1 MPDHS
6 KIGKSNVRR
15 GKSHERRVA
24 KLLTEWSGIQFRR
37 RRTEGRDAMTIDINR
52 TGDVIPAC
60 PEWTHFSIEAKCGK
74 SPAFDALLT
83 NPAKTK
89 ITEWY
94 HQASYDAQ
102 LASDSYCRLND
113 SEAKDQIQPL
123 VFWKPAP
130 AHDWIILSEKS
141 LHFLRNKNGSDLYES
156 ASTSP
161 VSPRLPFP
169 HFYFDAFRYSGEVTM
184 NVSHTKNKKNE
195 NLIPLNLDACFMCRW
210 KDFAEHID
218 PRSFFIQWPVE
229 VAEKKQESDL

>member
-24 KLLTEWSGIQFRR
+24 KLLTEWSGIPFRR
-37 RRTEGRDAMTIDINR
+37 RRTEGRDSTTIDIER

-60 PEWTHFSIEAKCGK
+60 PEWTYFSIEAKCGK
-74 SPAFDALLT
+74 SPAFDALLA
-83 NPAKTK
+83 NPIKTR

-94 HQASYDAQ
+94 HQSAYDAQ
-102 LASDSYCRLND
+102 LATESYNRIYQLEN
-113 SEAKDQIQPL
+113 EIKIQPM

-130 AHDWIILSEKS
+130 AHDWIILSEES
-141 LHFLRNKNGSDLYES
+141 LYLLKNKDGSDLYDS

-161 VSPRLPFP
+161 IPPRLPFP
-169 HFYFDAFRYSGEVTM
+169 HLYFDAFKHLGEVSM
-184 NVSHTKNKKNE
+184 NVAHTKNKKNE
-195 NLIPLNLDACFMCRW
+195 VMIPLNLGACFMCRW

-229 VAEKKQESDL
+229 AAEKRQDSDP